1 MNIIRFIYRY
11 KYLIGLLLSLVIA
24 ALFEQNIRLQP
35 DENDEFSNV
44 QEIIEKKTKK
54 VDQLLNDIEKKL
66 DTTSLEQLMYNLN
79 FVSENLYTNKGI
91 VLLGYSSDSL
101 VFWTNNSVP
110 VENFKVD
117 NQLYNDV
124 GKLKN
129 GWFIIR
135 HNYIDNYELFGL
147 ILIKNEYSY
156 QNEFIKSDFFHE
168 YNIDIPVSI
177 VIDESKGYVI
187 NDYKNNYLFSFE
199 IKSNFIYNKTNVLL
213 SGLFYFVAIL
223 FLFLFLKRLLSD
235 VSNIKIKLL
244 LMFVLAIFLFFL
256 RYLMLEYNLPG
267 VFRQIELFSPHH
279 FAISSWVPSLGDLLL
294 HSVFI
299 FFFFGIFYLEFNVEL
314 PKKDWAKYSFVSL
327 FIISTFALFIFI
339 NYFFKSLILHSS
351 ISFDVY
357 QFFNLSIY
365 SVTGFIIIVFFL
377 GSQFFFMDKL
387 LRIMEHSMSFK
398 DFIILFLPLLLLL
411 TIGVNFFILQIKIFS
426 FIFYGLFFIYMAY
439 VRLVK
444 RTYTY
449 PILIIILLIFAL
461 YTVVFITV
469 ISAQKEQETKK
480 VLALNLANERDQIAE
495 MLLEGVEDEIENDT
509 IVRDLLTWHL
519 QNEGAIKEHL
529 QMTYFSG
536 YFRKYDLQ
544 ISVCDPN
551 DDLTL
556 LLENSTEIVPCYDFF
571 NDLFNNDGIKLQNS
585 RFYFLENEGGKIRYL
600 GRFVYKKKDWKNEVS
615 LFVYIDS
622 KLVSQELGYPE
633 LLLDSKMNGSSVL
646 NDYSYAKYRDGELIT
661 RSGEFSYQL
670 TIPEYWKSNDEFY
683 FTKDNRYDHLVYKI
697 DDSTQI
703 VISNKKLRFI
713 DVLASFSYIFVFY
726 YILYTLVI
734 FVMKFPHNIK
744 EFNYDFKNKI
754 KFSMIGVLLLSL
766 IIVGFGTI
774 YYNVNQF
781 ERNLYERI
789 GEKIQSVRTE
799 MEHKLGGD
807 FELSSNDYDYL
818 NYLLVKFSG
827 VFNIDINLYDAVG
840 NLLASSQSQVFE
852 KGLMG
857 NKMDTEAYK
866 QIVAN
871 KSGKYIH
878 RESIG
883 GLSYYS
889 AYVPF
894 MNDENKLLAYI
905 NLPYFTKQSELRKE
919 IYTIVVAVVNIYFF
933 LILISVIV
941 AVFVSNNITK
951 PLELIQEKFRAID
964 LGKKNE
970 PIAYTSHDEIGS
982 LIKEYNRMVSE
993 LSENAEKLA
1002 KSERESAW
1010 REMAKQIAHEIKN
1023 PLTPMKLSVQ
1033 YLQKAWKDG
1042 IPDFDK
1048 RLEKFSN
1055 SLISQIN
1062 NLSSIATEFSDFAKM
1077 PRARAE
1083 EVDIIAKLSETINL
1097 FENTENVKFITE
1109 FGDIQELYVY
1119 ADKEQVLIVFS
1130 NLIQNGIQAVPRE
1143 RNAEISI
1150 GIELIKDY
1158 VKVSITDNGK
1168 GIPDELKDKLF
1179 IPNFTTK
1186 SSGMGLGLAIVKNIV
1201 VNAGGEIWYETQ
1213 MEEPKEGQKGKT
1225 TFFVTFPVYKQTE

>member
-1 MNIIRFIYRY
+1 MKIIGFIYHQRF
-11 KYLIGLLLSLVIA
+11 KLAFVMFFLTAMV
-24 ALFEQNIRLQP
+24 FENNIRLKP
-35 DENDEFSNV
+35 SENEEFDYV
-44 QEIIEKKTKK
+44 QTLIAKKTQK
-54 VDQLLNDIEKKL
+54 VDQLLHTIENKL
-66 DTTSLEQLMYNLN
+66 DTVSLKELMNQLD
-79 FVSENLYTNKGI
+79 FIPENLYREEGI
-91 VLLGYSSDSL
+91 VVLGYSSDSL
-101 VFWTNNSVP
+101 TFWTDNAVP
-110 VENFKVD
+110 VENFKID
-117 NQLYNDV
+117 NQLFDDV

-129 GWFIIR
+129 GWFVVR
-135 HNYIDNYELFGL
+135 KNHVNGNELFGL
-147 ILIKNEYSY
+147 ILIKNQYSY
-156 QNEFIKSDFFHE
+156 QNEFVQSNFFHE

-177 VIDESKGYVI
+177 TKDKSKGFPVT
-187 NDYKNNYLFSFE
+187 DYENKYLFSLE
-199 IKSNFIYNKTNVLL
+199 MESNFIYNKTNIFLATI
-213 SGLFYFVAIL
+213 FYFITIL
-223 FLFLFLKRLLSD
+223 FLFIVLG
-235 VSNIKIKLL
+235 KLL
-244 LMFVLAIFLFFL
+244 KGLTKKKFKAIFLLFLAIFLVL
-256 RYLMLEYNLPG
+256 IRYLMLEYNFPG
-267 VFRQIELFSPHH
+267 VFKQLELFKPHY

-294 HSVFI
+294 HTIFIFFYFTLVYFEFKPNLPNKKWIKYVLFGLSVFI
-299 FFFFGIFYLEFNVEL
+299 
-314 PKKDWAKYSFVSL
+314 
-327 FIISTFALFIFI
+327 TFAFFSFIH
-339 NYFFKSLILHSS
+339 YFFESIILHSS
-351 ISFDVY
+351 IAFNVY
-357 QFFNLSIY
+357 QFFDLTIY
-365 SVTGFIIIVFFL
+365 SVLGFIIIALLLASHVFFT
-377 GSQFFFMDKL
+377 DRL
-387 LRIMEHSMSFK
+387 LTIMESSISFRG
-398 DFIILFLPLLLLL
+398 FIILFIPFLLVLAAV
-411 TIGVNFFILQIKIFS
+411 VNIFSFQLKIFS
-426 FIFYGLFFIYMAY
+426 LVFYGFLFIYLAY
-439 VRLVK
+439 IRLEK
-444 RTYTY
+444 KTYSY
-449 PILIIILLIFAL
+449 PLIIILLLLLAF
-461 YTVVFITV
+461 YTVGFVTV
-469 ISAQKEQETKK
+469 ISVQKEHETKK

-495 MLLEGVEDEIENDT
+495 MLLEGLEDKIENDT

-519 QNEGAIKEHL
+519 QNEGAITEHL

-544 ISVCDPN
+544 ISVCNPN

-556 LLENSTEIVPCYDFF
+556 LLENSTEIVHCYSFF
-571 NDLFNNDGIKLQNS
+571 DDLFENDGVKLQNS
-585 RFYFLENEGGKIRYL
+585 RFYFLENEAGKIRYL
-600 GRFVYKKKDWKNEVS
+600 GRFVYKKKEWLNEIS

-622 KLVSQELGYPE
+622 KLISQELGYPE

-646 NDYSYAKYRDGELIT
+646 NNYSYAKYRDGDLIT

-670 TIPEYWKSNDEFY
+670 TIPKYWKTGQEFY
-683 FTKDNRYDHLVYKI
+683 FTSDNRYDHLVYTF
-697 DDSTQI
+697 DQSTQI
-703 VISNKKLRFI
+703 VITNKKVRFI
-713 DVLASFSYIFVFY
+713 DALASFSYIFVFY
-726 YILYTLVI
+726 YILYTMVVFGL
-734 FVMKFPHNIK
+734 KFPHNLR

-774 YYNVNQF
+774 FYNVNQF

-807 FELSSNDYDYL
+807 FELTPDDYDYL
-818 NYLLVKFSG
+818 NYLLIKFSG
-827 VFNIDINLYDAVG
+827 VFNIDINLYDAEG
-840 NLLASSQSQVFE
+840 NLLASSQSQIFE

-866 QIVAN
+866 QLVAN
-871 KSGKYIH
+871 KKGKYIH
-878 RESIG
+878 KESIG

-894 MNDENKLLAYI
+894 LNDENKLLAYI

-919 IYTIVVAVVNIYFF
+919 IYTVVVAVVNIYFF

-951 PLELIQEKFRAID
+951 PLELIQERFRAID

-993 LSENAEKLA
+993 LTENAEKLA

-1033 YLQKAWKDG
+1033 YLQKAWKDD

-1062 NLSSIATEFSDFAKM
+1062 NLSSIATEFSNFAKM

-1083 EVDIIAKLSETINL
+1083 EVDIVAKLNETINL
-1097 FENTENVKFITE
+1097 FENTENVNFYTDFDEIK
-1109 FGDIQELYVY
+1109 ELFVY
-1119 ADKEQVLIVFS
+1119 ADKEQALIVFS
-1130 NLIQNGIQAVPRE
+1130 NLIQNGIQAVPKN
-1143 RNAEISI
+1143 RNAEIKI
-1150 GIELIKDY
+1150 GLKLINDY
-1158 VKVSITDNGK
+1158 VKISIRDNGK
-1168 GIPDELKDKLF
+1168 GIPDDLKDKLF

-1213 MEEPKEGQKGKT
+1213 LDQPKENKEGGT
-1225 TFFVTFPVYKQTE
+1225 TFYVTFPVYKTSE

>member
-1 MNIIRFIYRY
+1 MKIIGFISRHRF
-11 KYLIGLLLSLVIA
+11 LVAFVAVLLLALV
-24 ALFEQNIRLQP
+24 FEHNIRLKP
-35 DENDEFSNV
+35 SENKEFSYVQNV
-44 QEIIEKKTKK
+44 IAKKTHK
-54 VDQLLNDIEKKL
+54 VDQLLKDIEQKL
-66 DTTSLEQLMYNLN
+66 DSTSLEQLMYQFDFISKDL
-79 FVSENLYTNKGI
+79 SRDEGI
-91 VLLGYSSDSL
+91 VILGYSSDSL
-101 VFWTNNSVP
+101 VFWSDNSVP
-110 VENFKVD
+110 VENFKID
-117 NQLYNDV
+117 NQLYSDV
-124 GKLKN
+124 AKLKN
-129 GWFIIR
+129 GWFIVR
-135 HNYIDNYELFGL
+135 RNHVNGHELFGL
-147 ILIKNEYSY
+147 ILIKHEYSY
-156 QNEFIKSDFFHE
+156 QNEFVQSDFF
-168 YNIDIPVSI
+168 YQYDIDIPVSI
-177 VIDESKGYVI
+177 DVDQSKGYPI
-187 NDYKNNYLFSFE
+187 TDYLGKYLFSFE
-199 IKSNFIYNKTNVLL
+199 IESNFIYHKANVLL
-213 SGLFYFVAIL
+213 ASVFYLVAIL
-223 FLFLFLKRLLSD
+223 FLFLFIRKLFEALNSEKLK
-235 VSNIKIKLL
+235 VFFLL
-244 LMFVLAIFLFFL
+244 LVAVFLVFL
-256 RYLMLEYNLPG
+256 RYIMLEYNFPA
-267 VFRQIELFSPHH
+267 VFKQLELFKPHY

-294 HSVFI
+294 HAIFI
-299 FFFFGIFYLEFNVEL
+299 FFFFTLFYIEFTL
-314 PKKDWAKYSFVSL
+314 SFPKKRSIKYVFLGLSVIITFVFFG
-327 FIISTFALFIFI
+327 FIH
-339 NYFFKSLILHSS
+339 YFFESIILHSS
-351 ISFDVY
+351 IAFNVY
-357 QFFNLSIY
+357 QFFSLSVY
-365 SVTGFIIIVFFL
+365 SVIGFIIIAL
-377 GSQFFFMDKL
+377 LLASQFFFIDRL
-387 LRIMEHSMSFK
+387 LRIMKSNMRFK
-398 DFIILFLPLLLLL
+398 DFIIAFIPLLLILS
-411 TIGVNFFILQIKIFS
+411 IVVNLFSFQLKIFS
-426 FIFYGLFFIYMAY
+426 LVFYGFLFIYLAY

-444 RTYTY
+444 RSYTY
-449 PILIIILLIFAL
+449 PVTIILLLILAL
-461 YTVVFITV
+461 YTVGFITV

-495 MLLEGVEDEIENDT
+495 MLLEGLEKEIENDT

-529 QMTYFSG
+529 QMNYFSG

-544 ISVCDPN
+544 ISTCNPY
-551 DDLTL
+551 DDLTI
-556 LLENSTEIVPCYDFF
+556 LLENSTEIVHCYSFF
-571 NDLFNNDGIKLQNS
+571 NDLFENEGVKLQNS
-585 RFYFLENEGGKIRYL
+585 RFYFLENEGGRIRYL
-600 GRFVYKKKDWKNEVS
+600 GRFIFKKKEWKNEVS

-646 NDYSYAKYRDGELIT
+646 NDYSYAKYRDGDLIT

-670 TIPEYWKSNDEFY
+670 TIPESWKSEQEFF
-683 FTKDNRYDHLVYKI
+683 FTNDNRYDHLIYTF
-697 DDSTQI
+697 DESTQI
-703 VISNKKLRFI
+703 VITNKKVRFI

-726 YILYTLVI
+726 YILYTMVV
-734 FVMKFPHNIK
+734 FGMRFPHNLR

-774 YYNVNQF
+774 FYNVNQF

-807 FELSSNDYDYL
+807 FELTSDDYDYL
-818 NYLLVKFSG
+818 NYLLIKFSG
-827 VFNIDINLYDAVG
+827 VFNIDINLYDVEG
-840 NLLASSQSQVFE
+840 NLLASSQSQIFE

-866 QIVAN
+866 QLVAN
-871 KSGKYIH
+871 KKGKYIH

-894 MNDENKLLAYI
+894 INDENRLLAYI

-919 IYTIVVAVVNIYFF
+919 IYTVVVAVVNIYFF

-951 PLELIQEKFRAID
+951 PLELIQERFRAID

-993 LSENAEKLA
+993 LTENAEKLA

-1033 YLQKAWKDG
+1033 YLQKAWKDN

-1062 NLSSIATEFSDFAKM
+1062 NLSSIATEFSNFAKM

-1083 EVDIIAKLSETINL
+1083 EVDIVAKLNETINL
-1097 FENTENVKFITE
+1097 FENTENVTFHTDFQDVK
-1109 FGDIQELYVY
+1109 ELFVY

-1130 NLIQNGIQAVPRE
+1130 NLIQNGIQAVPKE
-1143 RNAEISI
+1143 RNPEITI
-1150 GIELIKDY
+1150 GLKVIKDH
-1158 VKVSITDNGK
+1158 VKIRIRDNGK
-1168 GIPDELKDKLF
+1168 GIPDELKEKLF

-1213 MEEPKEGQKGKT
+1213 LDKPDKNQEGGT
-1225 TFFVTFPVYKQTE
+1225 TFYVTFPIYKTSE